1 MVRDD
6 AFGHSFSLAFI
17 LAFILVVYYLDHSCH
32 FRLLGIYLP
41 YIYTGLCIGMR
52 IEPMTFRGV
61 DPGTLFG
68 GSKRRGDDHGKN
80 PVRVVHRMAFR
91 VAWDMF

>member
-17 LAFILVVYYLDHSCH
+17 LAFILIGYCLDHSCH

-41 YIYTGLCIGMR
+41 YIYTGLCIGMC

-61 DPGTLFG
+61 DPGTF
-68 GSKRRGDDHGKN
+68 SVDPRDEVMIVGK
-80 PVRVVHRMAFR
+80 PGPSRA
-91 VAWDMF
+91 